1 MGVKTPIIQLS
12 HEPTKIKNIKKKK
25 KKKKKIHRS
34 FTISTAKKVIP
45 NEMYALYVDTGL
57 YTCIRFW
64 RRR

>member
-25 KKKKKIHRS
+25 KKIHRG

-57 YTCIRFW
+57 YTCIRF
-64 RRR
+64 